1 MRIRLA
7 KKITTRLISQLI
19 NDAFFDGKL
28 NITFPYSRGKRET
41 ADRIWTKEVQKRSRK
56 NREKHIS
63 LSKET
68 ARELKRRLIR
78 LQAISNKL

>member
-28 NITFPYSRGKRET
+28 NITIPYSRGKRET

-63 LSKET
+63 LSKEI

>member
-41 ADRIWTKEVQKRSRK
+41 ADKIWTKEVQKRIIK
-56 NREKHIS
+56 NQIKHIS
-63 LSKET
+63 LSQQT
-68 ARELKRRLIR
+68 ARELNRRLKK
-78 LQAISNKL
+78 LQTTNYKA